1 MPGAKNDA
9 HEYFAN
15 ERRKKGAAQ
24 KKRGP
29 ECRTMPSARCKESGI
44 FDKKV
49 RQRDISRP
57 VLRPGF
63 HTD

>member
-1 MPGAKNDA
+1 MAGAKNDA

-15 ERRKKGAAQ
+15 GVKRVVHKKKG
-24 KKRGP
+24 GP
-29 ECRTMPSARCKESGI
+29 ECRTMPSARRKESGI
-44 FDKKV
+44 YDKKV